1 MLSSDLRWND
11 IGFFGQG
18 ITAASREWRTAARM
32 IGDEYSLGPRGPW
45 ILGLIASGRAELP
58 SDLSNFFKC
67 SKGLITAEVTKLTDA
82 GLVLRRTSGEDA
94 RRVELSLTPI
104 GENAVYRLANLLI
117 ELLQDRL
124 RNYSREELLLCARM
138 MCDFGAAG
146 HWQPLTGGDPPVS
159 SQSESA

>member
-11 IGFFGQG
+11 LGFFGQG
-18 ITAASREWRTAARM
+18 ITAAARQWRAAARK

-45 ILGLIASGRAELP
+45 ILGLIASGRAQLP

-67 SKGLITAEVTKLTDA
+67 SKGLITAELAKLTDA
-82 GLVLRRTSGEDA
+82 GLVIRQTSGEDG

-117 ELLQDRL
+117 ELMQDRMA
-124 RNYSREELLLCARM
+124 NYSREELLLCARM
-138 MCDFGAAG
+138 LCDFGETG
-146 HWQPLTGGDPPVS
+146 YWQGSRTPDSTAVA
-159 SQSESA
+159 QSDTS